1 MKSYFNNQKGAGLVP
16 LLILLVLALGI
27 FILREPITKL
37 LNPSTQSQS
46 LTYNY
51 EINEEEDYEEDD
63 DAIDVE
69 EYSDE

>member
-37 LNPSTQSQS
+37 INPSSTSQS
-46 LTYNY
+46 LTYNA
-51 EINEEEDYEEDD
+51 EMNEEEDEEEDD
-63 DAIDVE
+63 DALDVE
-69 EYSDE
+69 EFPEE